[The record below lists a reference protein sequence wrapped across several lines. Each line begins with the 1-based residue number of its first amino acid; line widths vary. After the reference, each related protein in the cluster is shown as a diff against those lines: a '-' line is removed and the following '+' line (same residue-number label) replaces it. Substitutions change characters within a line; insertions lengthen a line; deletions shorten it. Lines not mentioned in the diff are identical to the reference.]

1 MGEARS
7 SRGFTLMVAFTIE
20 HLPRFLHG
28 ALLTVELAVFSCVI
42 GFIVAIPVALMRLS
56 RRKLLYGISTGYV
69 FFFRGTP
76 LLAQIFLIYY
86 GSGQFRGPLDEIGLW
101 TFFREPWFCALLTL
115 TLNTAAYTSE
125 IFRGAIQSIPKGEI
139 EAATALGIK
148 PLHRIRLVVLPRAI
162 GLAWPAYTN
171 EVVYQIQATSL
182 VSIITVMDITGVAR
196 VIGSRDFTFYEAFGL
211 AAVMYLILVYGFI
224 FVARRIESRLHAHL
238 DQGSARH
245 RMIAVGVS
253 K

>member
-1 MGEARS
+1 MLQFA
-7 SRGFTLMVAFTIE
+7 IE
-20 HLPRFLHG
+20 NLPRYLHG
-28 ALLTVELAVFSCVI
+28 ALLTIELAALSCAV

-56 RRKLLYGISTGYV
+56 PRKTLYAISTGYV

-86 GSGQFRGPLDEIGLW
+86 GSGQFRAYLDAIGLW

-125 IFRGAIQSIPKGEI
+125 ILRGAIQSIPKGEI
-139 EAATALGIK
+139 EAAIALGIK
-148 PLHRIRLVVLPRAI
+148 PIQRLRLVILPRAI
-162 GLAWPAYTN
+162 GLAWPAYAN

-196 VIGSRDFTFYEAFGL
+196 VIGSRDFSFYEAFGL

-224 FVARRIESRLHAHL
+224 FIARRVESRLHAHL
-238 DQGSARH
+238 GEETVKR
-245 RMIAVGVS
+245 RLTPVGMM

>member
-1 MGEARS
+1 MLQFA
-7 SRGFTLMVAFTIE
+7 IE
-20 HLPRFLHG
+20 NLPRYLHG
-28 ALLTVELAVFSCVI
+28 ALLTIELAALSCAV
-42 GFIVAIPVALMRLS
+42 GFVVAIPVALMRLS
-56 RRKLLYGISTGYV
+56 RRKTLCAISTGYV

-86 GSGQFRGPLDEIGLW
+86 GSGQFRTYLDAIGLW

-125 IFRGAIQSIPKGEI
+125 ILRGAIQSIPKGEV
-139 EAATALGIK
+139 EAAIALGIK
-148 PLHRIRLVVLPRAI
+148 PIQRLRLVILPRAI
-162 GLAWPAYTN
+162 GLAWPAYAN

-196 VIGSRDFTFYEAFGL
+196 VIGSRDFSFYEAFGL

-224 FVARRIESRLHAHL
+224 FIARRVESRLHAHL
-238 DQGSARH
+238 GEETVKR
-245 RMIAVGVS
+245 RVTPVGMM